1 MTKSMCSNTPGT
13 TPSSTPGSTRES
25 KIIMLTGASCGLG
38 GALVGEFV
46 RAGHRMVGGSRDASA
61 MAALQEE
68 YGDAHCFAA
77 VDVACESSVERWSCD
92 ALGRVGVPDLLIN
105 NAGII
110 NTEAPLWEV
119 SAAEFER
126 VLAINVSGTH
136 RILRHVLPAMLNNG
150 RGVVVNLSSGWGR
163 TAAPGVAPY
172 CASKW
177 AIEGMTAALAAELPP
192 GMAAVPLNPGII
204 DTDMLR
210 EAWGDGARGYRSAA
224 AWARTAAP
232 FLLALGA
239 ADNGQALTAP

>member
-13 TPSSTPGSTRES
+13 TPIATAGTTPQS
-25 KIIMLTGASCGLG
+25 KVIMLTGASRGLG
-38 GALVGEFV
+38 AALVGEFV
-46 RAGHRMVGGSRDASA
+46 RAAHRVVGGSRDARA
-61 MAALQEE
+61 MAALQEV

-77 VDVACESSVERWSCD
+77 VDVACESSVERWSRD

-119 SAAEFER
+119 SEAEFER

-163 TAAPGVAPY
+163 SVSPGVAPY

-177 AIEGMTAALAAELPP
+177 AIEGMTAALAAELPS
-192 GMAAVPLNPGII
+192 GMAAVPLNPGVI

-232 FLLALGA
+232 FLLGLGA